1 MKSIIFTLLTLSILL
16 SAPSAFARW
25 NDCDGSMIAT
35 SNPSDII
42 EEHNNRVTVYIPIK
56 IQVSDSLLDCA
67 DEIWVEDVYYY
78 SMVFSGPTQDK
89 YAKLYDSQF
98 KKIKVRNGIWRSDL
112 KDRSTQM
119 WVRLRHYSL
128 FPAGAYTGH
137 VIVSVVKNNEI
148 IDEQYLDLTY
158 YSEPQVAISLSNS
171 SKGKVSGSNGNY
183 YIDLG
188 ELKSNMRFNWGIKV
202 LSNSSY
208 DIVVDSEYNGL
219 RHETNT
225 QALIDYSI
233 KFDNTQ
239 ISSSE
244 RLYRSY
250 NFYPGVKNK
259 WYGFEFKLGNVE
271 LMPAG
276 TYQDNLS
283 LTVYPR

>member
-1 MKSIIFTLLTLSILL
+1 MKFIIFTMLTLNFLL
-16 SAPSAFARW
+16 SAQSAFARG
-25 NDCDGSMIAT
+25 NDCDGNMFAT

-42 EEHNNRVTVYIPIK
+42 EEYNNRVTVYIPIK
-56 IQVSDSLLDCA
+56 IQVSDSLLNCA

-89 YAKLYDSQF
+89 YAKLYNSQF
-98 KKIKVRNGIWRSDL
+98 KKIKVRNGIWRSNL
-112 KDRSTQM
+112 KDRATQM

-137 VIVSVVKNNEI
+137 VVVSVVKNNEI
-148 IDEQYLDLTY
+148 IDQQYLDLSY

-171 SKGKVSGSNGNY
+171 SKGKVSGNNGNY
-183 YIDLG
+183 HIDLG
-188 ELKSNMRFNWGIKV
+188 ELKSNMRFNWGIKI

-219 RHETNT
+219 RHETNK

-233 KFDNTQ
+233 KFDNSQ
-239 ISSSE
+239 VSSSE

-259 WYGFEFKLGNVE
+259 WYGFEFKLGNVD